1 MFVFTGRS
9 TKRSP
14 RSQSMNSS
22 DEELRRLQ
30 QREALLLKE
39 LEALKDE
46 RRSKKAEAARYH
58 KKRRG
63 HLHGA
68 SHRKQQQWQQQQH
81 VSRDPLLLSS
91 EFLVMEGDVVQSD
104 DGDDV
109 DDERSVGSADSDY
122 EPKDAALSAHYSRR
136 RRRSRSNS
144 RSSTPEGT
152 SFAPVF
158 TLPPIETAS
167 PTASRPTSLAS
178 LPQPRVRQGVV
189 RHVKKSARELEDEQ
203 FNALLQQRLGMS
215 SEELESLR
223 APKNSAP
230 FQRNSDEAIAAV
242 LSLDVGPSVSGRGDQ
257 IAPLAPHRDRAH
269 RQQRRNRKGGG
280 GPGKGRTKRRGNA
293 SVQSAA
299 ASADALRRK
308 LTASIG
314 HVQQYTHSVRHD
326 IDMIRQMAPIA
337 NSKARRFMHRWSA
350 EKLFQIGGRLLF
362 RLVAGRF
369 RTWVNAVHILRLEEK
384 RREYNHLVA
393 ARRILTV
400 VASAGYRP
408 LLRLAFQG
416 WLLHRDEQR
425 EVEEDALNYVH
436 ALTIQR
442 QARVWLAHRRRDMMR
457 YRREHQVEWESA
469 LRIQTMYRGVAG
481 RKAGLK
487 YMEQERSR
495 RAATKVQR
503 VARGRAGRKAAAE
516 KQQTMLEAKSA
527 HQIQMAFRSH
537 AAKREL
543 RLRKARANAA
553 DAATKIN
560 ALARRVRDRKRAA
573 KLALRRQRARAA
585 ARVQATIRGRQER
598 KKIQMLRAKRAM
610 ERRRQDTAARKI
622 QAVYRGHRGRLS
634 TYIIMMEHNEKKL
647 RQINAAKVIQRF
659 WRNALGTSSAL
670 QASAANLLVMVGQA
684 KMYVVAATTAFLFE
698 LPQVAICCA
707 FQNPNT
713 GLSFTIAHA
722 HTQVHPVQR

>member
-634 TYIIMMEHNEKKL
+634 TYIIMMEHNEKKTSPNQCRESDPTL
-647 RQINAAKVIQRF
+647 LAKCFGYQF
-659 WRNALGTSSAL
+659 GPSSVCRKLIGDGRA
-670 QASAANLLVMVGQA
+670 GQD
-684 KMYVVAATTAFLFE
+684 
-698 LPQVAICCA
+698 
-707 FQNPNT
+707 
-713 GLSFTIAHA
+713 
-722 HTQVHPVQR
+722 VHPVQR